1 MDGEEVEQIFN
12 TVEKLVISHRAFSTL
27 FARVE
32 ATEKAIQDLRSR
44 STCLG
49 GGHAAHVGHGHKE
62 PALNGRGNNNRGNGF
77 TGSVRDNNVKDV
89 LKSVTS
95 KRLNEIGRG
104 ISAKKSTWTD
114 LRKQYSPKGSMFSPK
129 RLATGKKAT
138 NGSTQASD
146 MDSKL
151 AVDEVYS
158 QVAAMAAYGVELLRI
173 ALSNP
178 QVDRMLTKQASD
190 IFATLCATLTHTRDQ
205 HRDEIY
211 SLAAKRIDFRRHTN
225 GQAQVWEPDSEDD
238 EPSRQSRAPQ
248 IPNGRNGK
256 EPVQNE
262 RSHPYRRDLGHSK
275 TSKQPRWH
283 SGGRE
288 LTQKGKGKALHGGP
302 AAGTRLSARIP
313 SDTDNR
319 RYCIG
324 ESESPAATSLAAE
337 SDTDSMTDESESD
350 TADTPVA
357 ETTGDLVHL
366 DPSLGRRSVIH
377 AALLLQGNS
386 ESDITAYFNQVNR
399 QTNAEYDRSWKHWAT
414 WCVEHGI
421 DPCIRS
427 DEDLEAWL
435 SEGTRSQDAT
445 IRRRSKVKSVWSM
458 VEGNPPP
465 ARYGRKGL
473 SPE

>member
-1 MDGEEVEQIFN
+1 
-12 TVEKLVISHRAFSTL
+12 
-27 FARVE
+27 
-32 ATEKAIQDLRSR
+32 
-44 STCLG
+44 
-49 GGHAAHVGHGHKE
+49 
-62 PALNGRGNNNRGNGF
+62 
-77 TGSVRDNNVKDV
+77 
-89 LKSVTS
+89 
-95 KRLNEIGRG
+95 
-104 ISAKKSTWTD
+104 
-114 LRKQYSPKGSMFSPK
+114 
-129 RLATGKKAT
+129 
-138 NGSTQASD
+138 
-146 MDSKL
+146 
-151 AVDEVYS
+151 
-158 QVAAMAAYGVELLRI
+158 
-173 ALSNP
+173 
-178 QVDRMLTKQASD
+178 
-190 IFATLCATLTHTRDQ
+190 
-205 HRDEIY
+205 
-211 SLAAKRIDFRRHTN
+211 
-225 GQAQVWEPDSEDD
+225 
-238 EPSRQSRAPQ
+238 
-248 IPNGRNGK
+248 
-256 EPVQNE
+256 

-324 ESESPAATSLAAE
+324 ESESPAAASLAAE

-366 DPSLGRRSVIH
+366 DPSLSRRSVIH